1 MSILTRARDRIL
13 ESPIVYRAWQ
23 APFAA
28 RKLEPVL
35 RHNDM
40 ARVRRVL
47 DLACGPGTNT
57 PWFEGVDY
65 VGVDINPAYIATA
78 RARYGRTF
86 ITADITQYRHEDGE
100 SFDFILLNSFLHH
113 LADDDVRR
121 ILAHAATLLS
131 DDGHVHVLDLILPER
146 PSLARALA
154 RADRGEHPRPLE
166 AWRALLQEFFA
177 PVLFEPYSL
186 DVVGVPAWRM
196 LYFKGKAR

>member
-1 MSILTRARDRIL
+1 MSLMTRMRDRIL

-28 RKLEPVL
+28 RKLDPVL
-35 RHNDM
+35 RHNDL
-40 ARVRRVL
+40 RGVRRVL

-57 PWFEGVDY
+57 PWFAGVDY

-78 RARYGRTF
+78 RQRFGRSF

-100 SFDFILLNSFLHH
+100 PFDFILLNSFLHH
-113 LADDDVRR
+113 LSDEDARR
-121 ILAHAATLLS
+121 VLGHTATLLS
-131 DDGHVHVLDLILPER
+131 DDGHVHVLDLILPSR

-154 RADRGEHPRPLE
+154 LADRGDYARPVE
-166 AWRALLQEFFA
+166 GWRTLLQEFFT

-186 DVVGVPAWRM
+186 DVAGVPAWRM